1 MHADFKIHWSWSVI
15 FVERA
20 DQRPN
25 SGSETLA
32 SQHFGDYSM
41 KKTQVALAAL
51 ALVAST
57 AALADGVKAYGTI
70 DASIVSTSAGTGFGG
85 AGNSAGT
92 IFGFTGSEDVGGGL
106 KAGFALESGIQA
118 ATGATGANGGVGSAV
133 FNRAAN
139 VSLSNESV
147 GITLGTQISP
157 FIGATLTGVTGV
169 GGNGAFVPA
178 MFKAFGGTLANVG
191 AGSSTSATLNGGF
204 FVPGAVNIS
213 ASGSGLTANVMYRV
227 GDNTQNSSYQ
237 AASLTGGGAGIN
249 LALAYQSV
257 GAASA
262 AGAGNT
268 ATTAITNTAI
278 AANTEV
284 AGVRLNALYSNN
296 KSTTTNSGYI
306 LGASMPLVGA
316 LAGGL
321 TYSNNSG
328 LAQGTATTFSLQYTM
343 SKATF
348 GYLNYSQFSKSHG
361 ASASEGAAAND
372 NAGLGGKSL
381 LAVGLAHSF

>member
-1 MHADFKIHWSWSVI
+1 
-15 FVERA
+15 
-20 DQRPN
+20 
-25 SGSETLA
+25 
-32 SQHFGDYSM
+32 M

-92 IFGFTGSEDVGGGL
+92 IFGFTGSEDLGGGL

-118 ATGATGANGGVGSAV
+118 ATGASGANGGVGSAV

-139 VSLSNESV
+139 VSLSTESV

-191 AGSSTSATLNGGF
+191 AGTSDTGTLNGGF
-204 FVPGAVNIS
+204 FVPGAVNVS
-213 ASGSGLTANVMYRV
+213 ASGAGLTANVMYRV
-227 GDNTQNSSYQ
+227 GNDTQNSSYQ
-237 AASLTGGGAGIN
+237 AASLTTGVAGIN

-257 GAASA
+257 GAATQGTNGA
-262 AGAGNT
+262 AD
-268 ATTAITNTAI
+268 TTAITNTAI

-284 AGVRLNALYSNN
+284 AGVRLNAIYSNN
-296 KSTTTNSGYI
+296 KTTTTNNGYV

-321 TYSNNSG
+321 TYSANSG
-328 LAQGTATTFSLQYTM
+328 LAQGTATTFSLQYNL

-348 GYLNYSQFSKSHG
+348 GYLNYSQFSQSHG
-361 ASASEGAAAND
+361 GTGEGAAAND
-372 NAGLGGKSL
+372 NAGLSGKSL

>member
-1 MHADFKIHWSWSVI
+1 
-15 FVERA
+15 
-20 DQRPN
+20 
-25 SGSETLA
+25 
-32 SQHFGDYSM
+32 M
-41 KKTQVALAAL
+41 KKTQLALAAV
-51 ALVAST
+51 ALVASS
-57 AALADGVKAYGTI
+57 AAMADGVKAYGTI
-70 DASIVSTSAGTGFGG
+70 DASIVSTSSGTGFGG

-133 FNRAAN
+133 FNRNAN
-139 VSLSNESV
+139 VFIGTEAV
-147 GITLGTQISP
+147 TVTLGTQISP

-191 AGSSTSATLNGGF
+191 AGSDVTGTLNGGF
-204 FVPGAVNIS
+204 FVPGAVNVS
-213 ASGSGLTANVMYRV
+213 ASGAGLTANAMYRV

-237 AASLTGGGAGIN
+237 AASLTGGVAGIN

-257 GAASA
+257 GAATQGSA
-262 AGAGNT
+262 AGTA
-268 ATTAITNTAI
+268 ATTAITNIAV

-284 AGVRLNALYSNN
+284 AGVRLNALYSSN
-296 KSTTTNSGYI
+296 KTTTTNNGYI
-306 LGASMPLVGA
+306 LGASMPLMGA

-328 LAQGTATTFSLQYTM
+328 LAQGTAATFSLQYTL
-343 SKATF
+343 SKATY

-361 ASASEGAAAND
+361 ASATEGAAAND